1 MSEDYTY
8 PTTPTLADLRTRV
21 AELERENAELRERQS
36 AQFERSTARL
46 VDVALDAERQAQ
58 RVAEL
63 ERQLAQDDS
72 NMVALAARNAEL
84 AAQLDAVQTF
94 ATERRY
100 PESAER
106 RPMRVHPAVI
116 AELHRWLMA
125 QAPSGEGY
133 SEFIAK
139 ALAWRK
145 YMQGE
150 VQP

>member
-1 MSEDYTY
+1 MSEDMTY
-8 PTTPTLADLRTRV
+8 KPVPTLADLRNQV
-21 AELERENAELRERQS
+21 AELERENAELR
-36 AQFERSTARL
+36 AK
-46 VDVALDAERQAQ
+46 
-58 RVAEL
+58 
-63 ERQLAQDDS
+63 
-72 NMVALAARNAEL
+72 
-84 AAQLDAVQTF
+84 LDAVQTF
-94 ATERRY
+94 AIERRY

>member
-63 ERQLAQDDS
+63 ERE
-72 NMVALAARNAEL
+72 NAEL
-84 AAQLDAVQTF
+84 RGKLDAVPVG
-94 ATERRY
+94 AI
-100 PESAER
+100 SA
-106 RPMRVHPAVI
+106 I
-116 AELHRWLMA
+116 AADAIADAWNRKPLQSVNAWLKT
-125 QAPSGEGY
+125 Q
-133 SEFIAK
+133 
-139 ALAWRK
+139 
-145 YMQGE
+145 

>member
-72 NMVALAARNAEL
+72 NMVTLAARNAEL
-84 AAQLDAVQTF
+84 ERENAAAVKLLDTCLKFFDTLDDDYPPALDYAIRHFKRQAAGEVSWDESSDQTLRRELDAAFLKSV
-94 ATERRY
+94 
-100 PESAER
+100 
-106 RPMRVHPAVI
+106 
-116 AELHRWLMA
+116 LL
-125 QAPSGEGY
+125 
-133 SEFIAK
+133 
-139 ALAWRK
+139 
-145 YMQGE
+145 
-150 VQP
+150 